1 MSFLLRPEFEPAH
14 ASMLTLTAAMAVAQG
29 IRRATG
35 LDCQIKWPNDIVIN
49 GKKLCGIL
57 TEMSTEDNQIRY
69 VVVGIGINVNIREF
83 PEEISSTATSLLLES
98 GHSVRR
104 AVLVDYVLRA
114 WEEYYTEFLKTLD
127 FQNLKKEYNAYLVN
141 NGRQVQILAPQG
153 AWTGVSLGIDQE
165 GQLLVEKPD
174 GGIEPVV
181 SGEVSVRGVY
191 GYV

>member
-1 MSFLLRPEFEPAH
+1 MSFLLRPEFEPSH

-29 IRRATG
+29 VRRTTG

-98 GHSVRR
+98 GHPVRR
-104 AVLVDYVLRA
+104 AVLVDQVLRA

-127 FQNLKKEYNAYLVN
+127 FQNLKKEYNACLVN

-153 AWTGVSLGIDQE
+153 VDRRVSWN
-165 GQLLVEKPD
+165 
-174 GGIEPVV
+174 
-181 SGEVSVRGVY
+181 
-191 GYV
+191 

>member
-1 MSFLLRPEFEPAH
+1 MSFLLRPEFEPSH

-29 IRRATG
+29 IRRTTG

-98 GHSVRR
+98 GHPVRR
-104 AVLVDYVLRA
+104 AVLVDQVLRA

-127 FQNLKKEYNAYLVN
+127 FQNLKKEYNACLVN

-153 AWTGVSLGIDQE
+153 VWAGVSLGIDRE

-174 GGIEPVV
+174 GSIEPVV